1 MELFDLVFCLC
12 FLWLAR
18 TSVLFPPNYLVLVIG
33 DKEAEEEEVLAFP
46 GNTPLSPIDLAQ
58 FGRHLIS
65 EVETRAVQSIET
77 GTLVSHSEWGVL

>member
-1 MELFDLVFCLC
+1 M
-12 FLWLAR
+12 
-18 TSVLFPPNYLVLVIG
+18 LVIG

-46 GNTPLSPIDLAQ
+46 GSTPLSPIDLAQ

-77 GTLVSHSEWGVL
+77 GTLVSHSECGGGSLGLVGALES

>member
-1 MELFDLVFCLC
+1 MF
-12 FLWLAR
+12 
-18 TSVLFPPNYLVLVIG
+18 VIG
-33 DKEAEEEEVLAFP
+33 DPEAEEEVLAFP

-77 GTLVSHSEWGVL
+77 GPLVSHS

>member
-1 MELFDLVFCLC
+1 M
-12 FLWLAR
+12 
-18 TSVLFPPNYLVLVIG
+18 LVIG
-33 DKEAEEEEVLAFP
+33 DKEAEEEVLAFP

-77 GTLVSHSEWGVL
+77 GMLVSHSEWGGSLGLVGALES

>member
-1 MELFDLVFCLC
+1 MF
-12 FLWLAR
+12 
-18 TSVLFPPNYLVLVIG
+18 VIG
-33 DKEAEEEEVLAFP
+33 DAEAEEEVLAFP

-77 GTLVSHSEWGVL
+77 GPLVCHS

>member
-1 MELFDLVFCLC
+1 M
-12 FLWLAR
+12 
-18 TSVLFPPNYLVLVIG
+18 LVIG

-58 FGRHLIS
+58 FGRHMIS

-77 GTLVSHSEWGVL
+77 GTLVSHSEWGGSLGLVGALES